1 MLQLLDVIIRR
12 IPDTTRVI
20 PKKVVPDSIPQDTT
34 KVVSSVDVSGN
45 MQQSADISPLPDG
58 IVEQFSNNMLLTVLV
73 VLCALFLCFLFA
85 KRYRSR
91 QQ

>member
-1 MLQLLDVIIRR
+1 MLQLLDLVRR
-12 IPDTTRVI
+12 IPDTTRVF
-20 PKKVVPDSIPQDTT
+20 PKKVLPDTIPQDTVKT
-34 KVVSSVDVSGN
+34 ISSADVSGN
-45 MQQSADISPLPDG
+45 MQQAADISPLPDG

-73 VLCALFLCFLFA
+73 VLCALFLCFVFA

>member
-1 MLQLLDVIIRR
+1 MLQLLDILRR

-20 PKKVVPDSIPQDTT
+20 PKKVLPDSIPQDTA
-34 KVVSSVDVSGN
+34 KAVSTVDVSGD
-45 MQQSADISPLPDG
+45 MQQAADISPLPDG
-58 IVEQFSNNMLLTVLV
+58 IVEQIGSNMPLTFLV
-73 VLCALFLCFLFA
+73 VLLGLFLCFLFV